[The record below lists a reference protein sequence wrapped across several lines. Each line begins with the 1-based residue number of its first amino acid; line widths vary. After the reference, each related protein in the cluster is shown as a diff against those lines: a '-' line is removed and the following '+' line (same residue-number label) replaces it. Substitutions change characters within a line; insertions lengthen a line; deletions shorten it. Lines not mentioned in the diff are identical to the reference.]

1 MLVLTR
7 RVNESVVINGN
18 ITVTLLGIEG
28 DKVKLGIAA
37 PREVSIFR
45 KELYDGIQAQGKQ
58 QEQLAEGAETQ
69 PSNAPRDLM
78 VSQAPPEEEKGVPA
92 KPAGPDPEKQA

>member
-7 RVNESVVINGN
+7 RINESIVIDGN

-37 PREVSIFR
+37 PRSISVFR
-45 KELYDGIQAQGKQ
+45 KELQEGIQAQEKLQ
-58 QEQLAEGAETQ
+58 SKLAEGAEPDTFK
-69 PSNAPRDLM
+69 ALRDLFA
-78 VSQAPPEEEKGVPA
+78 SQASDESNPPADEPKEEK
-92 KPAGPDPEKQA
+92 

>member
-7 RVNESVVINGN
+7 RVNESIVIDGN

-37 PREVSIFR
+37 PRSVAVFR
-45 KELYDGIQAQGKQ
+45 KELQEGIQAQ
-58 QEQLAEGAETQ
+58 EQLQSKLAQESNVPETFK
-69 PSNAPRDLM
+69 ALRDLLA
-78 VSQAPPEEEKGVPA
+78 SQAPEEEEENP
-92 KPAGPDPEKQA
+92 PDKSKE

>member
-7 RVNESVVINGN
+7 RINESIVIDGN

-37 PREVSIFR
+37 PRSISVFR
-45 KELYDGIQAQGKQ
+45 KELQEGIQAQEKLQ
-58 QEQLAEGAETQ
+58 SKLAEGAEPDTFK
-69 PSNAPRDLM
+69 ALRDMLAA
-78 VSQAPPEEEKGVPA
+78 QPPEEPA
-92 KPAGPDPEKQA
+92 APPADEPKQD

>member
-7 RVNESVVINGN
+7 RINESIVIDGN

-37 PREVSIFR
+37 PRSIAIFR
-45 KELYDGIQAQGKQ
+45 KELQDGIQAQELLQSK
-58 QEQLAEGAETQ
+58 LAEGAEPDTFK
-69 PSNAPRDLM
+69 ALRDLLA
-78 VSQAPPEEEKGVPA
+78 SQAPDDENPPEEQPKKEG
-92 KPAGPDPEKQA
+92 

>member
-7 RVNESVVINGN
+7 RVNESVIIDGN
-18 ITVTLLGIEG
+18 IAVTVLAIEG

-45 KELYDGIQAQGKQ
+45 KELYDGIQAQEKLQGK
-58 QEQLAEGAETQ
+58 LAEGSEPDTFKAL
-69 PSNAPRDLM
+69 RDLLI
-78 VSQAPPEEEKGVPA
+78 SQAPDEDKDAPSSEPPKLDEEK
-92 KPAGPDPEKQA
+92 